1 LGNAQRNE
9 TKDDTKMATGNI
21 VGKGLYLEFI
31 PVDTDPSEVAT
42 KVLQVLF
49 TPEGFDEKGD
59 YAQFA
64 MCSRTIADYSP
75 RKQWRV
81 TKAGVNN
88 KDTLVSGI
96 PMTPVNAQ
104 EHALKMIEKFTK
116 TMERDL
122 FASADKSPVWKLR
135 GKPIAVEITSFD
147 LLEINQFSA
156 PNPALRRIQKCRVA
170 LDFPEKL
177 V

>member
-1 LGNAQRNE
+1 
-9 TKDDTKMATGNI
+9 MATGKI
-21 VGKGLYLEFI
+21 IGKGLYLEFV
-31 PVDTDPSEVAT
+31 PVDQTDPMAVAT

-49 TPEGFDEKGD
+49 TPEGVDEQGN

-81 TKAGVNN
+81 TKCG
-88 KDTLVSGI
+88 KDNTTKFGTVTSI
-96 PMTPVNAQ
+96 EAQ
-104 EHALKMIEKFTK
+104 ELGMEMIARFTRAVEKAVYPSGTG
-116 TMERDL
+116 E
-122 FASADKSPVWKLR
+122 AVWKLR
-135 GKPIAVEITSFD
+135 GKPIAIEITSFD
-147 LLEINQFSA
+147 LEEINKFSA